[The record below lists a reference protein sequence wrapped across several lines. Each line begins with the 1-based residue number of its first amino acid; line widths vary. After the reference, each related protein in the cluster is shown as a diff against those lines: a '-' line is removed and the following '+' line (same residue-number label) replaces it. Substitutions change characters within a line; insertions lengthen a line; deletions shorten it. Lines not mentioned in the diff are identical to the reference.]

1 MRNLFLVTAGFLCAA
16 AGLVFL
22 PLPTPFGVP
31 LLLTGAALIL
41 AGSAIARQHMQ
52 RFRSSNARSHRWL
65 AAAEGYLP
73 RFLRLPL
80 RRTHPRRGRA
90 GQPRAHTSRNGVQ
103 IT

>member
-1 MRNLFLVTAGFLCAA
+1 MRNLFFVTGGFFCAA

-31 LLLTGAALIL
+31 LLITGAALIL
-41 AGSAIARQHMQ
+41 TGSPFARLQMK
-52 RFRSSNARSHRWL
+52 RFRSRNARAHRWL

-80 RRTHPRRGRA
+80 RRTHPRR
-90 GQPRAHTSRNGVQ
+90 
-103 IT
+103 